1 MTDRANGYV
10 TDVGYTFGYHA
21 ALNPRRCRLAMLR
34 AGYAPPVVRTACE
47 LGFGQ
52 GVSLVVHAAAS
63 DIRWWGNDLL
73 PDHVRF
79 AEDLAQTAG
88 APVSLSE
95 ASFAE
100 YVERSDLPQFDFIG
114 LHGVLSW
121 VSAEN
126 RSLLVEFIRRH
137 LAPGGIVYAGYNA
150 LPGWN
155 TMIPWRGMLVEHA
168 SRAGRGS
175 TVERIDA
182 AIDFAAR
189 LLDANPLHAL
199 RNPALAERFDRIR
212 NADRRY
218 LAHEYF
224 NRDWHPLAFADVAE
238 LFGRAGLGYACS
250 AHLPDHLE
258 AFNLT
263 AEQRAILADI
273 EDPVFRETVRDLIT
287 NQMFRRDCWVREPSR
302 LTDPQCVAQWR
313 RESVVMAT
321 PREEIPAKVSGVFG
335 DVRFDD
341 AATDVVLSVLDDHRP
356 HTLDG
361 LEGPG
366 LSFPEAVQTVFELM
380 AFGHVESALSPR
392 ETEHARPRT
401 AALNARFLSLS
412 SASDDIAVLASPV
425 TGGGIAVSRLERLF
439 LAALQAGAGE
449 PGAWCDFAGTAL
461 GAGAPPRPELERLA
475 ASFARTRLP
484 FLAGLG
490 IAP

>member
-1 MTDRANGYV
+1 MTDRADGYV

-21 ALNPRRCRLAMLR
+21 ALNPRRCGLAMLR
-34 AGYAPPVVRTACE
+34 AGFAPPVVRTACE

-63 DIRWWGNDLL
+63 DVRWWGNDLL

-79 AEDLAQTAG
+79 ADDLAQTAG
-88 APVSLSE
+88 VPVSLSE

-100 YVERSDLPQFDFIG
+100 YLERSDLPPFDFIG

-168 SRAGRGS
+168 SRSERGS

-224 NRDWHPLAFADVAE
+224 NRDWHPLAFAEVAE

-273 EDPVFRETVRDLIT
+273 GDPVFRETVRDLIT
-287 NQMFRRDCWVREPSR
+287 NAMFRRDCWVREPSR
-302 LTDPQCVAQWR
+302 LTDAQCEAQWR
-313 RESVVMAT
+313 RESVVLAT
-321 PREEIPAKVSGVFG
+321 PREAIPAKVSGVFG

-341 AATDVVLSVLDDHRP
+341 AVTDLVLSVLDNHRP
-356 HTLDG
+356 HTLDDF
-361 LEGPG
+361 ERRG
-366 LSFPEAVQTVFELM
+366 LSFSEAVEATFALM
-380 AFGHVESALSPR
+380 AFGHVESVLPPG
-392 ETEHARPRT
+392 ETDRARPRT
-401 AALNARFLSLS
+401 AALNARLLEL
-412 SASDDIAVLASPV
+412 AEQSDDIAVLASPV
-425 TGGGIAVSRLERLF
+425 TGGGIAVSRLDRLF
-439 LAALQAGAGE
+439 LAVLLAGKGNQ
-449 PGAWCDFAGTAL
+449 GAWCDAAGAVL
-461 GAGAPPRPELERLA
+461 GAGAPPRSELERLA
-475 ASFARTRLP
+475 ASFAQHRLP
-484 FLAGLG
+484 VLAGLG

>member
-34 AGYAPPVVRTACE
+34 AGYTPPVVRFACE

-52 GVSLVVHAAAS
+52 GLSLVVHAAAS
-63 DIRWWGNDLL
+63 DVRWWGNDLL
-73 PDHVRF
+73 PEHVRF
-79 AEDLAQTAG
+79 ADELARAASTPA
-88 APVSLSE
+88 SLSE

-100 YVERSDLPQFDFIG
+100 YVERSDLPPFDFIG

-168 SRAGRGS
+168 ARLGSGS

-182 AIDFAAR
+182 AIDFASR

-212 NADRRY
+212 HADRRY

-224 NRDWHPLAFADVAE
+224 NRDWHPLAFTEVAE
-238 LFGRAGLGYACS
+238 LFGRAGLRFACS

-258 AFNLT
+258 AFNLN

-273 EDPVFRETVRDLIT
+273 ADPVFRETVRDLIT
-287 NQMFRRDCWVREPSR
+287 NAMFRRDCWVREPSR
-302 LTDPQCVAQWR
+302 LTDAEREAHWR
-313 RESVVMAT
+313 RETVVLAT
-321 PREEIPAKVSGVFG
+321 PLEAIPAKVSGVFG
-335 DVRFDD
+335 EVRFDG
-341 AATDVVLSVLDDHRP
+341 AAAEAVLSVLGDHRP
-356 HTLDG
+356 HRLDG
-361 LEGPG
+361 IESRG
-366 LSFPEAVQTVFELM
+366 LSFREAMEAVFELM
-380 AFGHVESALSPR
+380 AFGHVESVLPAG
-392 ETEHARPRT
+392 ETDRVRTRT
-401 AALNARFLSLS
+401 AKLNARLLEL
-412 SASDDIAVLASPV
+412 AEQSDDIAVLASPV

-439 LAALQAGAGE
+439 LAAMRAGVRE
-449 PGAWCDFAGTAL
+449 QGAWCDRASTVL
-461 GAGAPPRPELERLA
+461 GASAPPRSELERLA
-475 ASFARTRLP
+475 ASFAQNRLP
-484 FLAGLG
+484 VLAGLG